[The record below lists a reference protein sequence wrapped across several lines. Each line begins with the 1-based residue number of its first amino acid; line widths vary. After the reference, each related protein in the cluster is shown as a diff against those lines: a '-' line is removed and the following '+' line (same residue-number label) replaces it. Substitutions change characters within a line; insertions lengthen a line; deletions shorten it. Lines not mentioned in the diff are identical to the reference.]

1 MKMKNF
7 VRIFIAAILI
17 MAICQS
23 TAHSQGIKG
32 LLNKT
37 KSAVAPKAKIP
48 SKEKEPSNGPAK
60 PLAPEVKN
68 AVSDLRAY
76 TGLTKDAFTAKM
88 KSQGY
93 VQADDE
99 VGIGGTCFKSKSTG
113 HWLSAEF
120 GTRGKAEYVRS
131 VSKALVNKNPNLG
144 AVKTSFLDFG
154 KQCINLK
161 ANCDGGWIK
170 ANDRKGTNKS
180 FKNAEDRTSKFL
192 PAFDNMISTKEDG
205 GAVDKYA
212 EKDYEYLLT
221 YRYAKV
227 MGSTIIIQVTDLTIE
242 SQFG

>member
-1 MKMKNF
+1 MKNLF
-7 VRIFIAAILI
+7 RILFAAILI
-17 MAICQS
+17 MAICQN

-37 KSAVAPKAKIP
+37 KSAIAPKAKVP
-48 SKEKEPSNGPAK
+48 SKDKEPSSGPAK
-60 PLAPEVKN
+60 PVAPEVKN
-68 AVSDLRAY
+68 AVSELRAY

-99 VGIGGTCFKSKSTG
+99 NGLGGTCYKSKSTG
-113 HWLSAEF
+113 YWLSAEF
-120 GTRGKAEYVRS
+120 GARGKAEYVRS
-131 VSKALVNKNPNLG
+131 ISKALVNKNPNLG
-144 AVKTSFLDFG
+144 TVKTSFLDFG

-161 ANCDGGWIK
+161 ANSEGGWIK

-180 FKNAEDRTSKFL
+180 FKNADDRTAKFL
-192 PAFDNMISTKEDG
+192 PAFDSMISTKEDG
-205 GAVDKYA
+205 GAVDKYS
-212 EKDYEYLLT
+212 EKDFEYTLT

-227 MGSTIIIQVTDLTIE
+227 MGSTIIVQVTDLTIE